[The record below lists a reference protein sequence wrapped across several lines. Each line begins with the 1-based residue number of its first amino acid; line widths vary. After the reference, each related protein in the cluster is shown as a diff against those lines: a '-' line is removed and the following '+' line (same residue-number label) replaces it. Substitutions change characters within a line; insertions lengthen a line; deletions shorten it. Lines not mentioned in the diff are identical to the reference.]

1 MAIKS
6 AGTYMQLSNL
16 CRRCS
21 KQSFCGN
28 GMTDYFCTG
37 YEPTAS
43 DIKVPPFT
51 DGQKEVIEAT
61 EKLAKKC
68 DKINAE
74 VNKWG
79 EKRINK
85 MMKKSEVI
93 LNAGKSKPMT
103 NEDWLKSM
111 TTEELAEWIYRAM
124 FYKSCQKDV
133 EDGAYMQMMTKKD
146 YIEMWL
152 KQPHTKGGES

>member
-1 MAIKS
+1 MTETQARIDKMLKKS
-6 AGTYMQLSNL
+6 EPILNAG
-16 CRRCS
+16 
-21 KQSFCGN
+21 KQKHN
-28 GMTDYFCTG
+28 
-37 YEPTAS
+37 

-51 DGQKEVIEAT
+51 DGQKQLIEMT
-61 EKLAKKC
+61 EKLA
-68 DKINAE
+68 
-74 VNKWG
+74 
-79 EKRINK
+79 EKRGGKICDVDDDITDIK
-85 MMKKSEVI
+85 EL
-93 LNAGKSKPMT
+93 LNDTIKRIEEPT

-152 KQPHTKGGES
+152 KQPHT